1 MPKPIRIP
9 LFPLEVVLLPGT
21 PLPLHIFEPR
31 YKLMIQ
37 RCMDEHIEF
46 GMVLASG
53 NAMAATGCT
62 AEIVRKLKDYPDGR
76 MDILTEGRS
85 VFHLTH
91 LIDEKAYY
99 EGDVV
104 YETDADDPLDP
115 AQEAKLIELF
125 EQCHAMLFGQPWAG
139 PNPPDEPQPS
149 PQGEPQTSP
158 GVHRPRVYQL
168 SYEIA
173 ALAPMELP
181 QKQALLE
188 AGSEAKR
195 RGIMLEWLGRLLPKI
210 IERQRG
216 RKRAGGNGHALN

>member
-31 YKLMIQ
+31 YKIMIQ

-62 AEIVRKLKDYPDGR
+62 AEIVRKLQDYPDGR

-85 VFHLTH
+85 IFHLTH

-125 EQCHAMLFGQPWAG
+125 EQCHVSLFNQPWAG
-139 PNPPDEPQPS
+139 PSPPDEPQPA
-149 PQGEPQTSP
+149 P
-158 GVHRPRVYQL
+158 GVYQL

-173 ALAPMELP
+173 SLAPMELP

-195 RGIMLEWLGRLLPKI
+195 RGLMLEWLGRLLPKI
-210 IERQRG
+210 IERQRS
-216 RKRAGGNGHALN
+216 RQRAGGNGHALN